1 MKWLAI
7 VNPSCGGGRS
17 YSHISRIL
25 RRLEKLNP
33 ETVTTNYPGHA
44 EQLAGAAS
52 DYDGLAVVGGDG
64 TVLEVL
70 NGMDCERQRLAI
82 IPAGTG
88 NSLARDLGLDSVAA
102 AIDAIAEE
110 WLVQVDLMSVGFQ
123 NGDGSMR
130 QRLSASTLG
139 LGYPATVAKTANQR
153 LKGLGKFCFPAA
165 AAVETLFQK
174 RFRVRLAYNGGAPE
188 SKSLTGLILNNT
200 RHVGNFLAFPQASL
214 RDDCFDVMELDSDFL
229 RQNLHNLS
237 VLSKRYFYLPN
248 LPKSARSLL
257 LRLETPQ
264 DLVIDGEIHPAVSH
278 AEIQISP
285 TKLTCYRNGTGAQ

>member
-25 RRLEKLNP
+25 RRLKKLNP

-44 EQLAGAAS
+44 ERLAREAS

-70 NGMDCERQRLAI
+70 NGMDQARQRLAI

-102 AIDAIAEE
+102 AIDAIVEE

-123 NGDGSMR
+123 NGDGLTR

-139 LGYPATVAKTANQR
+139 LGYPAAAAKTANR
-153 LKGLGKFCFPAA
+153 HLKGLGKFCYPVA

-174 RFRVRLAYNGGAPE
+174 RIRVRLAYNGGAPE

-214 RDDCFDVMELDSDFL
+214 RDGCFDVMELDSDFW

-237 VLSKRYFYLPN
+237 VLSKRYFYLQN
-248 LPKSARSLL
+248 LPKSVNF
-257 LRLETPQ
+257 LRLQMETPQ
-264 DLVIDGEIHPAVSH
+264 DLVIDGEIYPAVTH
-278 AEIQISP
+278 VEIQISP
-285 TKLTCYRNGTGAQ
+285 TKLTCYRKGTGAQ